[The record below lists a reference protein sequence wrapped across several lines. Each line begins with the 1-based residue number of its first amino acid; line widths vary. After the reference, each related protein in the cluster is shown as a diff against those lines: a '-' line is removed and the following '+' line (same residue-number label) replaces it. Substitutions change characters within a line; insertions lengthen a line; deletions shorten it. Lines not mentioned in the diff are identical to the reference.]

1 MQTTQEKLQ
10 KDSSLRTRAKTA
22 LVIGAFFIVYLL
34 LLFFSNYHWFKLA
47 KDTPTRII
55 LNFINLLMIIV
66 VLYFSSRE
74 LCSLFKFKRGM
85 FLWTTISLFIFVFSS
100 CVIFLLDRETILGDG
115 SWMFYGI
122 HLLFIGVSILTYLIN
137 QIIICVLKKQ
147 NKVNKESTFWYPF
160 LMFWMTLFFIAFFYV
175 TVIHSWTTLIFILA
189 ISIGSDIFGYAL
201 GVKFGKHKIA
211 PKISPKKS
219 WEGLISSYVL
229 TILLVCGLIGI
240 CFINPIEQTYH
251 PLGTFIGCQ
260 WLPSPE
266 EWGTKN
272 LQPYFWAIYIAA
284 IIILTTASIFGDFFF
299 SYIKR
304 KFNIKDFSNLLPGH
318 GGILD
323 RLDALTFIFIIY
335 YLVTMICQVATR
347 GLSFASWLWQW
358 PQLY

>member
-1 MQTTQEKLQ
+1 METTQEKLQ

-34 LLFFSNYHWFKLA
+34 LLFFSNYRWFEIA
-47 KDTPTRII
+47 AETPTRII

-66 VLYFSSRE
+66 VLYFASRE
-74 LCSLFKFKRGM
+74 LSALFKFKKKM
-85 FLWTTISLFIFVFSS
+85 FLWTTISLFVFVFSA
-100 CVIFLLDRETILGDG
+100 CLIFLLDRQKIFGDDA
-115 SWMFYGI
+115 WMFYGI
-122 HLLFIGVSILTYLIN
+122 HLLFIGVSLMTYLIN

-147 NKVNKESTFWYPF
+147 KKVNKECLFWYPF
-160 LMFWMTLFFIAFFYV
+160 LMFWITLFFFAFFYV

-240 CFINPIEQTYH
+240 CFINPIESKYH
-251 PLGTFIGCQ
+251 TLATFVGCQ
-260 WLPSPE
+260 WMSLVS
-266 EWGTKN
+266 KVDN
-272 LQPYFWAIYIAA
+272 LQPYFWGIYIAA
-284 IIILTTASIFGDFFF
+284 IIILTTTSIFGDFFF

-304 KFNIKDFSNLLPGH
+304 RFNIKDFSNLLPGH
-318 GGILD
+318 GGVLD
-323 RLDALTFIFIIY
+323 RLDALTFIFIFY
-335 YLVTMICQVATR
+335 YLVTIICQMSTK
-347 GLSFASWLWQW
+347 GIDFASWLWR
-358 PQLY
+358 